1 MKVLCVGYRD
11 WALNIYNNLKDQI
24 SEHEFMIISSEAEF
38 EKIRVSKINPDL
50 ILFYGWSS
58 IVSEKLINEYKCI
71 MLHPSKLPKYRGGSP
86 IQNQIING
94 VTSSAVTLFLMDK
107 DMDSGPILKQQ
118 FLSLKG
124 TLTEI
129 FSNIS
134 LIGFEL
140 TKHMLEEGLHPKQQ
154 DHSSA
159 TYFKRRKPEDSEITL
174 QELSGKPYSY
184 LYNKIRMLSDPYP
197 TPYIVTVDKKKLYI
211 ALITIEP

>member
-1 MKVLCVGYRD
+1 
-11 WALNIYNNLKDQI
+11 
-24 SEHEFMIISSEAEF
+24 MIISSEAEF